1 MADFRAQILLRDYN
15 ARNLDMIVNESGFGI
30 RTGAGEIVDVIETV
44 RHVGCDLHPRDPR
57 LEIGEAR
64 VPAVAEA
71 VGEAGAG
78 DELVDEED
86 DGAGDRRAEEFH
98 EAAVVAPADER
109 EAATELRKINLL
121 AEVAAR
127 NDDVAL
133 ANYAAP
139 GGRREARGREI
150 GGCGGDLGEVVD
162 VRVFRERVSET

>member
-44 RHVGCDLHPRDPR
+44 RHVGRDLHPRDPR
-57 LEIGEAR
+57 VEIGEAR

-86 DGAGDRRAEEFH
+86 DGARDRRAEEFQ
-98 EAAVVAPADER
+98 EAAVVTPADEG
-109 EAATELRKINLL
+109 EAAAELRDINLT

-127 NDDVAL
+127 NDDFAVT
-133 ANYAAP
+133 NYAAP
-139 GGRREARGREI
+139 GGRGKAWRGEI
-150 GGCGGDLGEVVD
+150 GGCGGDLREVVD
-162 VRVFRERVSET
+162 VRVFRERVFET